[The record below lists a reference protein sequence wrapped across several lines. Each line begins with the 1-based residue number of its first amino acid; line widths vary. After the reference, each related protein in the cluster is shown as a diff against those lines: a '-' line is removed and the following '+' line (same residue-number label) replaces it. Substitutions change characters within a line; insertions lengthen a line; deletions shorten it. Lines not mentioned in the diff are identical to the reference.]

1 MMASEIAISASE
13 FRWLE
18 KSSLSCNFCV
28 SLWPNSSS
36 YRNTSTL
43 DLVRTFLDPQTM
55 WWTPK
60 LTLYDK
66 QWLIYCSSNAKAAIL
81 DAILKITS
89 FRKLDFLRFLV
100 CYSGHRILQKTV
112 EKPFVAIFL
121 GLNSKLTR
129 LRHFIH
135 NIS

>member
-1 MMASEIAISASE
+1 MVASKIAISAAE

-36 YRNTSTL
+36 YRNPSTL

-81 DAILKITS
+81 DAILKITL
-89 FRKLDFLRFLV
+89 FWLPDDNL
-100 CYSGHRILQKTV
+100 T
-112 EKPFVAIFL
+112 
-121 GLNSKLTR
+121 GLNGFLDPQNHSVDTKITT
-129 LRHFIH
+129 LRQTVADLLQF
-135 NIS
+135 